1 MVIGCGQCG
10 GRIADQFALLG
21 KNAKRQRGISIVS
34 NVLAINTDIA
44 DLSGL
49 VHVKPDYK
57 HRILIGSRKT
67 AGHGVG
73 KLNELGAQLAR
84 EDGDKILDSIRETRL
99 LQGTDAFLLVAG
111 ASGGTGSGAIAVLTK
126 MIKERFVDKPVY
138 NMIVLPFNYEEVTEE
153 RTIYNV
159 GTCLKSAYGVADAVI
174 LADNQ
179 RYVRDS
185 SSISDNFSKINYR
198 FVEPFYNILSAGE
211 ETTPRYIGSKVLDA
225 GDIIQTLSGWTVIG
239 HSKIANSFLP
249 FKLGFRGKHAETQ
262 KGAQAMEDAI
272 SELSLKCRPEDARR
286 ALYLLSAHPNKMSID
301 IIKELSSTLRDNAK
315 HAIIRSGDY
324 PRGDNMGV
332 TVIMSEISSPKK
344 VMDYFDRT
352 IRFISLDKRLSQGF
366 NMEDAFGSIPSLLD

>member
-34 NVLAINTDIA
+34 NVLAVNTDIA

-67 AGHGVG
+67 SGHGVG

-99 LQGTDAFLLVAG
+99 LQDTDAFLLVAG

-179 RYVRDS
+179 RYVRDA
-185 SSISDNFSKINYR
+185 SSISDNFNKINYR

-239 HSKIANSFLP
+239 HSKIASSFLP
-249 FKLGFRGKHAETQ
+249 FKLDFRGKHAETQ

-272 SELSLKCRPEDARR
+272 AELSLKCRPEDARR
-286 ALYLLSAHPNKMSID
+286 ALYLLSANPNKMSID
-301 IIKELSSTLRDNAK
+301 IIKELSATLRDNAK

-352 IRFISLDKRLSQGF
+352 IRFISLDKRLSEGF
-366 NMEDAFGSIPSLLD
+366 NVEDAFGSIPSLLD